1 MVPFRCPR
9 RWRGVAPS
17 VSGVPTY
24 AAAAGGM
31 SSPAGTRLPLLT
43 PEVGVEASMELTLC
57 ASCSSRGLRDVLLLA
72 GVLPLIRAKRL
83 MSLTRR
89 LSGGPAGLGGS
100 SRIAGSRPAA
110 AAAACLVGLPFLS
123 PPLRGEA
130 AGPGLLLR

>member
-1 MVPFRCPR
+1 M
-9 RWRGVAPS
+9 
-17 VSGVPTY
+17 
-24 AAAAGGM
+24 
-31 SSPAGTRLPLLT
+31 
-43 PEVGVEASMELTLC
+43 
-57 ASCSSRGLRDVLLLA
+57 LLLA